1 MSDPVNPT
9 TRAQQVSA
17 APTSQPAP
25 HPESRSESEVGST
38 PPPAAA
44 LLQMITGYWVSQA
57 IYVAAK
63 LGIADLLADGPRG
76 AAELAAET
84 ETQAD
89 ALYRVLRALASVGI
103 FSEVD
108 GSRFTLTPLA
118 DLLRSGAPNSLRAYA
133 IVCAEELYRVWAEAL
148 YSVRTGEAAF
158 ERALGANAFGYF
170 QQHPAFGDV
179 FNEAMVGFTTQIVQ
193 AVTAAY
199 DFLPFGTVADIGGG
213 HGALLAAILR
223 NAPTAKGILFD
234 QPHVVASAEPFLAA
248 AGVADRCTRVGGD
261 FFAEVPSGADVY
273 VLAQILHDWDDE
285 RSVAILRQVRR
296 AMSERAKLLVV
307 ELTVPEGNEPAF
319 GKWMDLNML
328 VLLNGRERTAA
339 QYAQLFQ
346 AAGLQLVRAIP
357 TSTGQSI
364 VEAIPV

>member
-1 MSDPVNPT
+1 MSDPMNPT
-9 TRAQQVSA
+9 TRAQQVTTA
-17 APTSQPAP
+17 TTSQPAS
-25 HPESRSESEVGST
+25 HPESHTESEVGST
-38 PPPAAA
+38 PPHSAA

-63 LGIADLLADGPRG
+63 LGIADLLAEGPRS
-76 AAELAAET
+76 AEELAAAT
-84 ETQAD
+84 ETHAD

-103 FSEVD
+103 FSEVSP
-108 GSRFTLTPLA
+108 SRFALTSLA
-118 DLLRSGAPNSLRAYA
+118 DLLRSGAPNSLRAFA
-133 IVCAEELYRVWAEAL
+133 IVCGEELYRVWAEAL
-148 YSVRTGEAAF
+148 SSVRTGESAF
-158 ERALGANAFGYF
+158 ERVLGVNAFGYF
-170 QQHPAFGDV
+170 AQNPTFGEV
-179 FNEAMVGFTTQIVQ
+179 FNEAMVGFTSQIAQ
-193 AVTAAY
+193 AITTAY
-199 DFLPFGTVADIGGG
+199 DFSPFGTVADIGGG

-223 NAPTAKGILFD
+223 STPVAQGILFD
-234 QPHVVASAEPFLAA
+234 LPHVVAGAEPFLSA

-261 FFAEVPSGADVY
+261 FFAEIPSGADAY

-285 RSVAILRQVRR
+285 RSAAILRQVRQ
-296 AMSERAKLLVV
+296 AMSDRARLLVV
-307 ELTVPEGNEPAF
+307 ELNVPEGDEPAF

-346 AAGLQLVRAIP
+346 AAGLKLVRAIP